1 MTTGSPPSFV
11 LREVHVLDEAG
22 GFGRRMDVLVEDGRI
37 AKVGPG
43 IRTEHRSID
52 TTGLWLMPGIFDC
65 HNHLSLS
72 STSALEC
79 LETPVS
85 QWALETANN
94 ARKTLEAGVTFVR
107 DAGGVDL
114 GMRESFDRGYV
125 TGPRVQ
131 IAVVVL
137 SQTAGHMDGF
147 LRGIGLEMSAE
158 YAIPDYPGRPPI
170 VVDGPDEMRR
180 AVRAVLRAG
189 ADWVKIC
196 TTGGIMSAHD
206 DPLGAQFTPEEIAI
220 SVYEAARRG
229 KHVMSHAFG
238 GEGLD
243 NAVEAGVKTIEHGI
257 WMTEE
262 QGVAMAREG
271 TWLVPTLAVQ
281 RDIIRWAERGE
292 VPLYMQDKARE
303 MKRML
308 GKQVPIARA
317 AGVKIAVGSDYVSR
331 EEHGTNL
338 DEIVLLCEAGM
349 PLHEVLL
356 AATVGGAE
364 LCGVADKYGRIAE
377 GYVFDAVLLGTDPS
391 RPQVFGSPSTVAQ
404 VYKGGEPVIRDARTA
419 VLV

>member
-1 MTTGSPPSFV
+1 M
-11 LREVHVLDEAG
+11 
-22 GFGRRMDVLVEDGRI
+22 
-37 AKVGPG
+37 
-43 IRTEHRSID
+43 
-52 TTGLWLMPGIFDC
+52 
-65 HNHLSLS
+65 
-72 STSALEC
+72 EC
-79 LETPVS
+79 METPVS
-85 QWALETANN
+85 QWALETASN

-107 DAGGVDL
+107 AGGADL

-125 TGPRVQ
+125 TGPRLQ

-147 LRGIGLEMSAE
+147 LRGIGLEMPAE
-158 YAIPDYPGRPPI
+158 YLIPDYPGRPPV
-170 VVDGPDEMRR
+170 VVDGPDQMRH

-206 DPLGAQFTPEEIAI
+206 DPLGAQFTPEEISI

-229 KHVMSHAFG
+229 KYVMSHAFG

-243 NAVEAGVKTIEHGI
+243 DAVAAGVKTIEHGI
-257 WMTEE
+257 FLTEAQAAAMTK
-262 QGVAMAREG
+262 AG

-281 RDIIRWAERGE
+281 RDIIRWTERGE
-292 VPLYMQDKARE
+292 VPVYMQDKARDL
-303 MKRML
+303 KRIL

-317 AGVKIAVGSDYVSR
+317 AGVKIAVGSDYVNR

-349 PLHEVLL
+349 PLAEVLL
-356 AATVGGAE
+356 AATIGGAE
-364 LCGVADKYGRIAE
+364 LCGVADRYGRIAE
-377 GYVFDAVLLGTDPS
+377 GFVFDAVLLNTDPS
-391 RPQVFGSPSTVAQ
+391 HPQVFGSPKSVAQ
-404 VYKGGEPVIRDARTA
+404 VYKGGEPVLPEVRTA